1 VHFALK
7 STPSIGRAAK
17 FLHLVRT
24 ECALVLS
31 MKNAI
36 KTYPGA
42 ICDIAHRWPRRR
54 LIFSR
59 LKITQK
65 G

>member
-7 STPSIGRAAK
+7 STPFIGCAAE

-24 ECALVLS
+24 ECALVLP

-36 KTYPGA
+36 T
-42 ICDIAHRWPRRR
+42 I
-54 LIFSR
+54 L
-59 LKITQK
+59 L
-65 G
+65 